1 MWDGT
6 ADAEERERLSPFSN
20 GVLAMLSRSFSRKS
34 LAAALILAL
43 GLGACG
49 DGAPR
54 TAPTEPSKGSM
65 TSPVPPAPVIPKVE
79 PTPVTP
85 KVEPVVPKP
94 DAGSASVVSP
104 RPAPVPVPTPV
115 SIDEAMKQ
123 AAALDKSGD
132 RESAIAT
139 LHAGV
144 SRWPKNAT
152 ARVELA
158 RLYLAAGEPGR
169 AKSHAEKAT
178 ELRADWSTA
187 WNTLGRAEL
196 GMAQLEEA
204 IASFERAIEA
214 NEDNRHAW
222 NNLGHTLI
230 LLERWEDAVA
240 ALEHAVD
247 GEEVEAYMW
256 NNLGMA
262 LENLDKLD
270 QARAAYEQGAAAG
283 STLAASNRQRL
294 EGMTHL

>member
-1 MWDGT
+1 MF
-6 ADAEERERLSPFSN
+6 SP
-20 GVLAMLSRSFSRKS
+20 LSRNSI
-34 LAAALILAL
+34 AAALALAL

-54 TAPTEPSKGSM
+54 SAPTEPSKGSM
-65 TSPVPPAPVIPKVE
+65 LPKPKAKPPVLTPPPVVPTVE
-79 PTPVTP
+79 PTKT
-85 KVEPVVPKP
+85 EPVKTEPVKGV
-94 DAGSASVVSP
+94 DAGSAAVATGA
-104 RPAPVPVPTPV
+104 RPIPVEVPAPV

-123 AAALDKSGD
+123 AAALDKAGD
-132 RESAIAT
+132 RDSAIAM

-169 AKSHAEKAT
+169 AKPHAVKAT

-187 WNTLGRAEL
+187 WNTLGRCEL
-196 GMAQLEEA
+196 GMAELEEA

-214 NEDNRHAW
+214 NQDNRHAW

-240 ALEHAVD
+240 ALENAVD
-247 GEEVEAYMW
+247 GDDVEPYMW

-262 LENLDKLD
+262 LENLDRLD
-270 QARAAYEQGAAAG
+270 EARAAYEQGAAAG
-283 STLAASNRQRL
+283 SHLAASNRQRL
-294 EGMTHL
+294 EGMETL